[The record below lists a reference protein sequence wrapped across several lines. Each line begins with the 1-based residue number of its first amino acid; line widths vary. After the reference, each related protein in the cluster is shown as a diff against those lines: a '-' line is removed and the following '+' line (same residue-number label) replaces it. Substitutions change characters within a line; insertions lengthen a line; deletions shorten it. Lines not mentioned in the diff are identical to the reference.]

1 MPKKKKVMESVP
13 VKAMS
18 GKQLSAMF
26 LVFLLANSAFVF
38 IANSIFPS
46 HVVLGNHLFSPVIA
60 LFYSML
66 IFTLITVGMVPV
78 VETVSESMK
87 HKLKDMDW
95 MVLYFVI
102 NAITLWMV
110 ARFALQLGFG
120 ISSWFVAVALAV
132 VLDLIQGI
140 LSMMVVSKVK

>member
-1 MPKKKKVMESVP
+1 MPKKKKVMENSP
-13 VKAMS
+13 VKAMT

-26 LVFLLANSAFVF
+26 LVFLLANSAFVY

-46 HVVLGNHLFSPVIA
+46 NVVLGNHLFPPVLA

-78 VETVSESMK
+78 IETVSESMK
-87 HKLKDMDW
+87 YKLKDMDW
-95 MVLYFVI
+95 MVLYFII
-102 NAITLWMV
+102 NTAALWLV
-110 ARFALQLGFG
+110 AKFALQLGLG
-120 ISSWFVAVALAV
+120 ISSWFVAVVLAV